1 MKIHPPA
8 LGICTLILFSC
19 SKNDKKEEAVLKNS
33 DTIAGTPPEKDHTPV
48 EEIKEQAK
56 TETYRLIIGSKETPG
71 IIEGNDI
78 AKLSEPLKAI
88 AALYSGLGGSV
99 VKMGT
104 AALQQLWDLE
114 NRVRSHRK
122 TW

>member
-56 TETYRLIIGSKETPG
+56 N
-71 IIEGNDI
+71 GN
-78 AKLSEPLKAI
+78 LPLNHRI
-88 AALYSGLGGSV
+88 QRDSRN
-99 VKMGT
+99 
-104 AALQQLWDLE
+104 
-114 NRVRSHRK
+114 NRG
-122 TW
+122 